1 MIGLT
6 GKVGFASP
14 ITEQKFSTR
23 RTAGVELV
31 ATLALAVC
39 LVIAATAVS
48 INVALAQ
55 SLGAVDGDGSAP
67 CAIATLLGLLFAG
80 MGGLTFVALRERR

>member
-1 MIGLT
+1 MTPLT

-23 RTAGVELV
+23 RTAGIELM

-39 LVIAATAVS
+39 LVIAAAAVS
-48 INVALAQ
+48 INVARAQ
-55 SLGAVDGDGSAP
+55 SRGGASGSSAP
-67 CAIATLLGLLFAG
+67 YPIATLL
-80 MGGLTFVALRERR
+80 RR

>member
-1 MIGLT
+1 MTELT

-23 RTAGVELV
+23 RTAGIELM

-39 LVIAATAVS
+39 LVVAATAVS
-48 INVALAQ
+48 INVAFAQ
-55 SLGAVDGDGSAP
+55 SLGSVGVDGRAP
-67 CAIATLLGLLFAG
+67 CAIATLLVLFFAG
-80 MGGLTFVALRERR
+80 MGGMTFITLRERR